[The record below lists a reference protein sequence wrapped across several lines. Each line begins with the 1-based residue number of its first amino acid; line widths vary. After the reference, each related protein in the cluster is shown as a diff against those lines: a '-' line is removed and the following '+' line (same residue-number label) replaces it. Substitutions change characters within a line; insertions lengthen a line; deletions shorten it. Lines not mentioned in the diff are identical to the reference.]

1 MPTHTHAQPFIFLP
15 FVQAPQ
21 HLEVF
26 LFFISWKCVAGGWG
40 ESVLSLFQETVNCL
54 LLGPGG
60 LGRVTARSRLGVG
73 LHHLCLSSRSMFLCQ
88 GFRKYLPEVKKES
101 ALHSSTQS
109 SEPSP
114 RSPRERQPR
123 GSCRHSPSSIPA
135 ARFMP
140 RCSRTMFLG

>member
-1 MPTHTHAQPFIFLP
+1 MPTHTHSPSFSSLLCKPPSTLKYSCSPFPGSVWL
-15 FVQAPQ
+15 
-21 HLEVF
+21 
-26 LFFISWKCVAGGWG
+26 GGG
-40 ESVLSLFQETVNCL
+40 GSQFSLFQETVNCL

-101 ALHSSTQS
+101 ALHSSIQS

-114 RSPRERQPR
+114 RSPRERQPP
-123 GSCRHSPSSIPA
+123 GSCRHSPSSVPA
-135 ARFMP
+135 ACFMP